1 MVRGE
6 ILGAGHHFGE
16 GAAKTVP
23 GTILDKTLDGLC
35 HSAQNRI
42 MEQVIN
48 ELTELNKKVDVIIG
62 IMNKP
67 ENKFMKIME
76 FASNAVGIIGILAV
90 VEIVRMWILGG

>member
-1 MVRGE
+1 
-6 ILGAGHHFGE
+6 
-16 GAAKTVP
+16 
-23 GTILDKTLDGLC
+23 
-35 HSAQNRI
+35 